1 MSAGGAPRAPG
12 REPTEMDRAAMAR
25 ALKLAAQAA
34 AMGEVPIGAVVYR
47 LSDGEVIGAGHNR
60 READTDPTAH
70 AEVLAIRAAAAV
82 VGDWRLEGC
91 GLAVT
96 LEPCPMCA
104 GAIVNARVERLVFGA
119 PDPKA
124 GACGTL
130 MRLTEDPRLNH
141 RVTPVGG
148 VLEGESAE
156 LLRAFFRS
164 LRG

>member
-1 MSAGGAPRAPG
+1 
-12 REPTEMDRAAMAR
+12 MAR
-25 ALKLAAQAA
+25 ALQLARAA
-34 AMGEVPIGAVVYR
+34 AALGEVPIGAVVYR
-47 LSDGEVIGAGHNR
+47 LGDGVVIGEGHNR
-60 READTDPTAH
+60 RESDSDPTAH
-70 AEVLAIRAAAAV
+70 AEVLAIKAAAAAQ
-82 VGDWRLEGC
+82 GDWRLEGC

-104 GAIVNARVERLVFGA
+104 GAVVNARLERLVFGA
-119 PDPKA
+119 ADPKA

-148 VLEGESAE
+148 LMAEESAA
-156 LLRAFFRS
+156 LLRDFFRG

>member
-1 MSAGGAPRAPG
+1 MSPPPTDASAFDLAAMTRAL
-12 REPTEMDRAAMAR
+12 ELARAAA
-25 ALKLAAQAA
+25 AL
-34 AMGEVPIGAVVYR
+34 GEVPIGAVVYR
-47 LSDGEVIGAGHNR
+47 LSDGAIVGEGHNR
-60 READTDPTAH
+60 REIDHDPTAH
-70 AEVLAIRAAAAV
+70 AEVLAIKAAAAKL
-82 VGDWRLEGC
+82 GGWRLSGC

-104 GAIVNARVERLVFGA
+104 GAIVNARIDRVVFGA

-141 RVTPVGG
+141 RVTPVAGI
-148 VLEGESAE
+148 LADESAAM
-156 LLRAFFRS
+156 LKAFFAR